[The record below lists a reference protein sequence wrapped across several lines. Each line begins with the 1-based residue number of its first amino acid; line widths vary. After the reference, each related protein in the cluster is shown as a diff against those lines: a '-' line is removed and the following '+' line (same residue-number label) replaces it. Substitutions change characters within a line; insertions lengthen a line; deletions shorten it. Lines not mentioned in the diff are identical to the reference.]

1 MHTRFPLLDFDDFH
15 LVELPARLASGHG
28 ALARPALE
36 DQAPLGLRLPDGRAY
51 TYVVDGDSIRIEPGS
66 ALAATLVEMSPTVW
80 SDYAHE
86 LRTAFGLLYS
96 GEVTAVRGSVETLI
110 QWEPAMRA
118 MIAGRPVYDPARVS
132 ASLTALDGSPL
143 DLGRSFLFES
153 LVGGRAATRVA
164 ADELRHFMHTAGFAH
179 VRGVF
184 GAGELQAI
192 VAEVERLQA
201 MARPGDDRSWWAR
214 DSSGS
219 EMLCRLIY
227 ISERSVLLADMHL
240 DERLQALVEMV
251 RPADVEFVVAPDR
264 GDGHTVV
271 IKNPGA
277 VEGLSDLPWHVDCG
291 LGGHP
296 VLCPTINVGIQLDP
310 ATAESGQ
317 LHFLAGSHLTSC
329 HQLSAGEM
337 RSGRHPTV
345 AVTTQPGDVT
355 MHFAHCLHAAPS
367 PTAPPGTPG
376 RRTLYVGWDNPAL
389 LDAVPPGTGYNDI
402 VLRSSADNVVRSVP
416 EQLR

>member
-1 MHTRFPLLDFDDFH
+1 MLDFDDFH
-15 LVELPARLASGHG
+15 LVELPARLAAGNG
-28 ALARPALE
+28 ALARADLE
-36 DQAPLGLRLPDGRAY
+36 GQAPLGFCLPDGRAY
-51 TYVVDGDSIRIEPGS
+51 TFVVDGDSIRVEPGS
-66 ALAATLVEMSPTVW
+66 ALAATLVEMSATAW

-86 LRTAFGLLYS
+86 LRTSFGLLYA
-96 GEVTAVRGSVETLI
+96 GEVTAVRGGLETLI
-110 QWEPAMRA
+110 RWEPAMRA
-118 MIAGRPVYDPARVS
+118 MIVGRPIYDPAQV
-132 ASLTALDGSPL
+132 ATSLRALDGSPL
-143 DLGRSFLFES
+143 ELGRSFLFES
-153 LVGGRAATRVA
+153 VAPGAGAPDPAA
-164 ADELRHFMHTAGFAH
+164 ADELRHFMQTAGFAH

-192 VAEVERLQA
+192 TDEVERLQA
-201 MARPGDDRSWWAR
+201 AARPGDDRSWWAR
-214 DSSGS
+214 DGSGS
-219 EMLCRLIY
+219 ELLCRLIY
-227 ISERSVLLADMHL
+227 ISERSALLAAMHH
-240 DERLQALVEMV
+240 DERLKALIEIV
-251 RPADVEFVVAPDR
+251 RPPGVSFVVAPDR

-329 HQLSAGEM
+329 HQLSDDEM
-337 RSGRHPTV
+337 RLGRHPTV
-345 AVTTQPGDVT
+345 AVTTEPGDVT

-367 PTAPPGTPG
+367 PTAPQGTPG
-376 RRTLYVGWDNPAL
+376 RRALYVGWDNPAL
-389 LDAVPPGTGYNDI
+389 LEMVEAGTGYNDI
-402 VLRSSADNVVRSVP
+402 VLRSSTDNVVRSVP